1 MASNGRPD
9 NQIKA
14 GPKTKGGWERLLP
27 PLKPTK
33 QPVPKQPAP
42 KRADG
47 LVVRPIL
54 AR

>member
-14 GPKTKGGWERLLP
+14 GPKTKGGWERQITP
-27 PLKPTK
+27 IKP
-33 QPVPKQPAP
+33 PKQPMP